1 MYHFDIQTVF
11 IIRSKPKISHILDKA
26 YVHIFIYLQ
35 VIEELER
42 VKQDMDERGSSMTDG
57 GMFFIY

>member
-1 MYHFDIQTVF
+1 MYRFDIQTVF
-11 IIRSKPKISHILDKA
+11 TIKCKPTSHILD
-26 YVHIFIYLQ
+26 VHIFIYLQ

-57 GMFFIY
+57 GMFFI